1 MDVTIEENLA
11 RLRKIFG
18 AANDAELARALKL
31 GQSTISTWK
40 SRGRIPDRVLSIL
53 DGKSPLALGT
63 SPMNW
68 GPHENA
74 ALGLAL
80 VRLCRIHAADLLAGD
95 FRSALEMAN
104 RPSDLWTLF
113 RRSQQDIAD
122 EMNRMDEGHHHP
134 ALSLII
140 HDKSTHPEEAS
151 RAARETILNGRSS
164 IEFSDGTVAKL

>member
-53 DGKSPLALGT
+53 DGESPLALGT

-80 VRLCRIHAADLLAGD
+80 VRLCR
-95 FRSALEMAN
+95 FMQR
-104 RPSDLWTLF
+104 TF
-113 RRSQQDIAD
+113 
-122 EMNRMDEGHHHP
+122 
-134 ALSLII
+134 
-140 HDKSTHPEEAS
+140 
-151 RAARETILNGRSS
+151 
-164 IEFSDGTVAKL
+164 